1 MLVLHVK
8 KRPDAMPTITLN
20 GCGPVPLAH
29 YLKALGILRLVSEQV
44 DATVRGSWLND
55 HISLH
60 MSVDAATLMEFF
72 ARSYRPTAV
81 LAPWN
86 GGSGFFP
93 KDNDEALTAI
103 EKGNASRLEPY
114 RVGMAAARQELNRL
128 ALKAKPDGET
138 KTFLL
143 QSCRNSFPENA
154 LDWLDAVFVL
164 GQDGAKFPPLLGTGG
179 NDGRLEFTNNFMQRI
194 TEVMNP
200 ATGEPTA
207 ESARWLR
214 AALFGSA
221 APGLAT
227 RAPVGQFFPGAAGGA
242 NATAGFDAPSA
253 VNPWDF
259 ILMIEGALLF
269 TAASVKRLESAG
281 GGALVYPFCVRQ
293 TGVGYASAAGADEAE
308 ARCEMW
314 MPLWSEPT
322 TLAELRAIFSEGRA
336 QVRGRAARSGV
347 DFAQAAVTLGVD
359 RGIAAFQ
366 RYGFQ
371 VRNGLAYFATPLN
384 RVVVRRNAS
393 ADLLSDIDQWHDRL
407 RQKAGP
413 QANPAAPASVARG
426 LNRFER
432 AVLDL
437 CRDGSVDSVQAVII
451 SLGQTERA
459 LAKSLKWSSDNYV
472 GPLCGL
478 RHEWLKDANTNS
490 AEFRLA
496 ASLAGTRAW
505 FGSGKETL
513 WLRQH
518 LEPLEIAK
526 NRSWAKWAEQ
536 PGNDVVWHDGD
547 LTDALNDILARRII
561 RVGKSGVEGWPDW
574 SPRYSRLEDI
584 TAFIEGRTDDALI
597 ADLLWGLIL
606 IDWQNPQL
614 NEIKPSDQN
623 RIYYDWKMDDDHL
636 AVPSTFYA
644 MLKLC
649 FQPAANGRTIPL
661 VPAIHKRAR
670 FGQGEEASKL
680 AARRLRGSGFPP
692 LVEKLPVAATV
703 ARRTAA
709 ALLFPIR
716 PRDFSLLEQI
726 IINQPKSQ
734 NT

>member
-1 MLVLHVK
+1 MS
-8 KRPDAMPTITLN
+8 TFTLS
-20 GCGPVPLAH
+20 GCTPVPLAH
-29 YLKALGILRLVSEQV
+29 YLKALGVLRLVAESPSG
-44 DATVRGSWLND
+44 D
-55 HISLH
+55 
-60 MSVDAATLMEFF
+60 
-72 ARSYRPTAV
+72 PTAKAAWIADQLRLSSRFDQEELVSFFLRDYKPTPV

-86 GGSGFFP
+86 GGSGFYK
-93 KDNDEALTAI
+93 KDNREAI
-103 EKGNASRLEPY
+103 EAIAGSPSPRFYPY
-114 RVGMAAARQELNRL
+114 KTGIVAAMRAVDF
-128 ALKAKPDGET
+128 LKLKEKPDGDT
-138 KTFLL
+138 KGQLL
-143 QSCRNSFPENA
+143 HLCRNTLPDDA
-154 LDWLDAVFVL
+154 LAWLDAVFVL
-164 GQDGAKFPPLLGTGG
+164 GQDGPKYPPLLGTGG

-194 TEVMNP
+194 SGLIDP
-200 ATGEPTA
+200 ANGQPMPDSE
-207 ESARWLR
+207 RWLR

-221 APGLAT
+221 APGSVAK
-227 RAPVGQFFPGAAGGA
+227 APVGQFFPGAAGGA
-242 NATAGFDAPSA
+242 NGTSGFDAPSA

-259 ILMIEGALLF
+259 VLMIEGALLF
-269 TAASVKRLESAG
+269 AAASVKRLESANVG
-281 GGALVYPFCVRQ
+281 SLVYPFCVRQ
-293 TGVGYASAAGADEAE
+293 AGVGYASAASADEKD

-314 MPLWSEPT
+314 LPIWDKPT
-322 TLAELRAIFSEGRA
+322 TLPELRATFGEGRA
-336 QVRGRAARSGV
+336 QVGGHAARNGV
-347 DFAQAAVTLGVD
+347 DFARAAVSLGVD
-359 RGIAAFQ
+359 RGISAFQ

-384 RVVVRRNAS
+384 RVVVRRNVS

-426 LNRFER
+426 LNGFER

-472 GPLCGL
+472 RPLCGL
-478 RHEWLKDANTNS
+478 RHEWLKNANTNS

-496 ASLAGTRAW
+496 ASLAGMRAW
-505 FGSGKETL
+505 FGSGKKPI

-518 LEPLEIAK
+518 LEPLEIETAK
-526 NRSWAKWAEQ
+526 DRSWAKWAAQ

-561 RVGKSGVEGWPDW
+561 RVEKSGVEGWPDW
-574 SPRYSRLEDI
+574 SPRCSRLEDI

-597 ADLLWGLIL
+597 ADLLWGLSL

-623 RIYYDWKMDDDHL
+623 RIHYDWKMDDDHR

-661 VPAIHKRAR
+661 VPAIHNRAR

-726 IINQPKSQ
+726 TINQPKSQ

>member
-1 MLVLHVK
+1 M
-8 KRPDAMPTITLN
+8 
-20 GCGPVPLAH
+20 
-29 YLKALGILRLVSEQV
+29 
-44 DATVRGSWLND
+44 WLP
-55 HISLH
+55 I
-60 MSVDAATLMEFF
+60 
-72 ARSYRPTAV
+72 
-81 LAPWN
+81 
-86 GGSGFFP
+86 
-93 KDNDEALTAI
+93 
-103 EKGNASRLEPY
+103 
-114 RVGMAAARQELNRL
+114 
-128 ALKAKPDGET
+128 
-138 KTFLL
+138 
-143 QSCRNSFPENA
+143 
-154 LDWLDAVFVL
+154 
-164 GQDGAKFPPLLGTGG
+164 
-179 NDGRLEFTNNFMQRI
+179 
-194 TEVMNP
+194 
-200 ATGEPTA
+200 
-207 ESARWLR
+207 
-214 AALFGSA
+214 
-221 APGLAT
+221 
-227 RAPVGQFFPGAAGGA
+227 
-242 NATAGFDAPSA
+242 
-253 VNPWDF
+253 WD
-259 ILMIEGALLF
+259 
-269 TAASVKRLESAG
+269 K
-281 GGALVYPFCVRQ
+281 
-293 TGVGYASAAGADEAE
+293 
-308 ARCEMW
+308 
-314 MPLWSEPT
+314 PT
-322 TLAELRAIFSEGRA
+322 TLPELRATFGEGRA
-336 QVRGRAARSGV
+336 QVGGHAARNGV
-347 DFAQAAVTLGVD
+347 DFARAAVSLGVD
-359 RGIAAFQ
+359 RGISAFQ

-384 RVVVRRNAS
+384 RVVVRRNVS

-426 LNRFER
+426 LNGFER

-472 GPLCGL
+472 RPLCGL
-478 RHEWLKDANTNS
+478 RHEWLKNANTNS

-496 ASLAGTRAW
+496 ASLAGMRAW
-505 FGSGKETL
+505 FGSGKKPI

-518 LEPLEIAK
+518 LEPLEIETAK
-526 NRSWAKWAEQ
+526 DRSWAKWAEQ

-561 RVGKSGVEGWPDW
+561 RVEKSGVEGWPDW
-574 SPRYSRLEDI
+574 SPRCSRLEDI

-597 ADLLWGLIL
+597 ADLLWGLSL
-606 IDWQNPQL
+606 LDWQNPQL

-623 RIYYDWKMDDDHL
+623 RINYDWKMDDDHR

-661 VPAIHKRAR
+661 VPAIHNRAR

-726 IINQPKSQ
+726 TINQPKSQ